1 VINPSALFLLQ
12 AFVIVALPVVLLR
25 VTGLRGV
32 TPLVVVQIFVGVALG
47 PSVFGRLAPS
57 YLQMFVGPT
66 TLTPL
71 TGLAILAVLIFGLI
85 YRTPRRPRRLQ
96 PQRSKILDIGRGKC
110 PCPVRAMEGFRAHGR

>member
-1 VINPSALFLLQ
+1 MNPSALFLLH

-25 VTGLRGV
+25 VKDLRGV
-32 TPLVVVQIFVGVALG
+32 KPLVVVQIFVGVALG

-57 YLQMFVGPT
+57 YFQIFAGPT

-85 YRTPRRPRRLQ
+85 TGLHVAPGAFS
-96 PQRSKILDIGRGKC
+96 RSDRKFWTLAAAN
-110 PCPVRAMEGFRAHGR
+110 VLVL